1 MLSIEDALDKIRR
14 GITPLATEEIFI
26 TDALGRVLAEDVI
39 ATVSHPPQAVSAMD
53 GYAVR
58 AEDASSVPVTLTQ
71 IGEAAAGHT
80 FDGQIGPG
88 ECTRIFTGGALPNG
102 ADSIVIQEDTTA
114 DGDQITINEAA
125 SPGEWVRPEGLD
137 FAAGK
142 TLLGA
147 GRVLSARDIGL
158 AAAAGATWVRV
169 RRKPRIAVLSTGD
182 EIVMPGAPRRP
193 DQIVSSNSVALVAYA
208 EVLGA
213 IGTSIGIAEDK
224 PESLRERL
232 KDAAGYDILVT
243 SGGASV
249 GDHDLVQS
257 VFGDEGLELGFYKIA
272 MRPGKPLIFGRIG
285 ETYLLGLPGNPVS
298 TGVTAVIF
306 LKAAIEQMLGIEP
319 APLYQ
324 AARLGRDLKANGK
337 RLDFMRASL
346 IPSEDDLPTVT
357 PFERQDSSMMALFAD
372 ADCLVMREIGAP
384 DAKTGDIVKIV
395 PLGISLSKF

>member
-1 MLSIEDALDKIRR
+1 MLSIEEALDKIRS
-14 GITPLATEEIFI
+14 GISPLATEEIFI
-26 TDALGRVLAEDVI
+26 TDTLGRVLAEDVI

-58 AEDASSVPVTLTQ
+58 AEDAASVPVTLTQ
-71 IGEAAAGHT
+71 VGEAAAGHV

-208 EVLGA
+208 EVMGA

-224 PESLRERL
+224 PESLRDRL
-232 KDAAGYDILVT
+232 KDAAGFDILVT

-298 TGVTAVIF
+298 TGVTAAIF
-306 LKAAIEQMLGIEP
+306 LKAAIEKMLGIKS

-324 AARLGRDLKANGK
+324 AARLGCDLKANGK

-346 IPSEDDLPTVT
+346 TPSEDDLPTAT

-384 DAKTGDIVKIV
+384 EAKAGDIVRIV

>member
-1 MLSIEDALDKIRR
+1 MLSIEEALDKIRA
-14 GITPLATEEIFI
+14 GISPLGTEEIFI
-26 TDALGRVLAEDVI
+26 TDGLGRVLAEDVI

-58 AEDASSVPVTLTQ
+58 AEDAASVPVALTQ

-80 FDGQIGPG
+80 FEGKIGAG
-88 ECTRIFTGGALPNG
+88 ECARIFTGGGLPEG
-102 ADSIVIQEDTTA
+102 ADSIVIQEDTDT
-114 DGDQITINEAA
+114 DGSAVIVKQAA
-125 SPGEWVRPEGLD
+125 VLGEWVRPEGLD

-142 TLLGA
+142 VLLSA
-147 GRVLSARDIGL
+147 GRVLTARDIGL
-158 AAAAGATWVRV
+158 AAAAGATWIRV

-213 IGTSIGIAEDK
+213 EGVSIGIAEDR
-224 PESLRERL
+224 PDSLRERL
-232 KDAAGYDILVT
+232 RDAAGFDILVT

-298 TGVTAVIF
+298 TGVTAAIF
-306 LKAAIEQMLGIEP
+306 LKAAVECMLGIAA

-346 IPSEDDLPTVT
+346 APSDCDLPTAT

-384 DAKTGDIVKIV
+384 EAKAGDIVKIV
-395 PLGISLSKF
+395 PLGFSLTKF